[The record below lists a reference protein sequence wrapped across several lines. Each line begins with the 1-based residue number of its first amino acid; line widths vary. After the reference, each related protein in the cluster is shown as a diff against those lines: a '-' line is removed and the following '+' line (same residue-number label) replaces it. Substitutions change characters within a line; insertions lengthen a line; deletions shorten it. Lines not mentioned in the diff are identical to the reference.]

1 MTNELIGCRTC
12 SSPGCKGCNMFTL
25 YKALKLAR
33 DMMRSDAPKSLSI
46 PAVDAV
52 EVVRCRECKHGAY
65 SEYYGNVACNAHL
78 WVRGPEYFC
87 ADGQRREDGEA

>member
-1 MTNELIGCRTC
+1 MENDLIYRGSVKTKV
-12 SSPGCKGCNMFTL
+12 S
-25 YKALKLAR
+25 
-33 DMMRSDAPKSLSI
+33 DMWWGEIDSI